1 VRNLPLRL
9 SGCEYVV
16 GRVGRKQEGKGTMSE
31 AAAGGWRNEAERR
44 IIQRSIEDEAFRQR
58 LI

>member
-1 VRNLPLRL
+1 
-9 SGCEYVV
+9 
-16 GRVGRKQEGKGTMSE
+16 MSE